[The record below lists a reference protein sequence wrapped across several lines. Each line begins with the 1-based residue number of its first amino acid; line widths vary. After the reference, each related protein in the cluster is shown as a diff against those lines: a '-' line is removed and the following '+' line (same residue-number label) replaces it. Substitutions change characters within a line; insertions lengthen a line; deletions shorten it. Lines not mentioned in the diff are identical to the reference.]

1 MIIQGQD
8 RPIYVMYTEHLPQID
23 KVAFTIVLKDMEGL
37 VFRLFVYSLFFTFI
51 SLIVL
56 NQIVSHEIRDK
67 VRELNN
73 LNISL
78 KKEKDR
84 EIILKTDWIVRTS
97 PERLQKLSEH
107 YYPQLMLSPSKG
119 ENIKFINQEIDISKW
134 ED

>member
-1 MIIQGQD
+1 M
-8 RPIYVMYTEHLPQID
+8 
-23 KVAFTIVLKDMEGL
+23 
-37 VFRLFVYSLFFTFI
+37 FRLFIYSLFFTFI

-56 NQIVSHEIRDK
+56 NQIISHEIKDK

-73 LNISL
+73 LSISIN
-78 KKEKDR
+78 KEKDR

-97 PERLQKLSEH
+97 PERLQKLSEQ

-119 ENIKFINQEIDISKW
+119 EDIEFVNQEIEISKW

>member
-1 MIIQGQD
+1 M
-8 RPIYVMYTEHLPQID
+8 
-23 KVAFTIVLKDMEGL
+23 
-37 VFRLFVYSLFFTFI
+37 FRLFIYSLFFTFI

-56 NQIVSHEIRDK
+56 NQIISHEIKDK

-73 LNISL
+73 LNISIN
-78 KKEKDR
+78 KEKDR

-97 PERLQKLSEH
+97 PERLQKLSEQ

-119 ENIKFINQEIDISKW
+119 ENIEFINQEIEISKW

>member
-1 MIIQGQD
+1 M
-8 RPIYVMYTEHLPQID
+8 
-23 KVAFTIVLKDMEGL
+23 
-37 VFRLFVYSLFFTFI
+37 FRLFVYSLFFTFI

-73 LNISL
+73 LNSSL

>member
-1 MIIQGQD
+1 M
-8 RPIYVMYTEHLPQID
+8 
-23 KVAFTIVLKDMEGL
+23 
-37 VFRLFVYSLFFTFI
+37 FRLFIYSLFFTFI

-56 NQIVSHEIRDK
+56 NQIISHEIKDK

-73 LNISL
+73 LSISIN
-78 KKEKDR
+78 KEKDR

-97 PERLQKLSEH
+97 PERLQKLSEQ

-119 ENIKFINQEIDISKW
+119 ENIEFINQEIEISKW

>member
-1 MIIQGQD
+1 M
-8 RPIYVMYTEHLPQID
+8 
-23 KVAFTIVLKDMEGL
+23 
-37 VFRLFVYSLFFTFI
+37 FRLFIYSLFFTFI

-56 NQIVSHEIRDK
+56 NQIISHEIKDK

-73 LNISL
+73 LNISIN
-78 KKEKDR
+78 KEKDR

-97 PERLQKLSEH
+97 PERLQKLSEQ

-119 ENIKFINQEIDISKW
+119 ENIEVINQEIEISKW